1 MKYFNLDQ
9 TKYLSL
15 ILVLSFIV
23 LHKIYL
29 VLAGIIIALINLNKN
44 YIINV
49 IQFKSKISEKEE
61 MRISKSIDIEAETMK
76 IKYKNNKH
84 KLVEQIEELG
94 YIPTIEKGN
103 DTNAV

>member
-1 MKYFNLDQ
+1 
-9 TKYLSL
+9 
-15 ILVLSFIV
+15 
-23 LHKIYL
+23 